1 VIRRLRVL
9 HLAMAGLFGFAA
21 LLQLNDPDPIPWV
34 AIYLAAC
41 IVSLMV
47 ALDRRMP
54 RVVIVGVGLVAIAW
68 AANIALGGPRAA
80 EYGHMFDAWEMKS
93 PAIEEAREASGL
105 VIVTIWMAVLFL
117 RSRRFPVQP

>member
-1 VIRRLRVL
+1 
-9 HLAMAGLFGFAA
+9 MAGLFGFAA

-34 AIYLAAC
+34 AMYLAAC

-47 ALDRRMP
+47 ALRRRMP
-54 RVVIVGVGLVAIAW
+54 RAAIAGVGLVAVAW
-68 AANIALGGPRAA
+68 AAMIALGGPRAD

-105 VIVTIWMAVLFL
+105 VIVAIWMAVLFI
-117 RSRRFPVQP
+117 RTRRFPVQA